1 MDAGV
6 FVVQTPSR
14 GVEDFGF
21 VDEMVV
27 VAQCG
32 FVNGIDLCFWGLG
45 LGLDCFFY
53 KGHVRNGEVHSC
65 GLFWDLDS
73 KFTFQLSRNFMLGFG
88 WDLVGE
94 RKITVVQEVF
104 CRG

>member
-14 GVEDFGF
+14 GFEDFGF

-27 VAQCG
+27 VVQCSFING
-32 FVNGIDLCFWGLG
+32 VNLCFWGLS

-53 KGHVRNGEVHSC
+53 KGHGRNGEVHSC
-65 GLFWDLDS
+65 GLLLSFQDLDS
-73 KFTFQLSRNFMLGFG
+73 TTFSKLSVVPSKLYAGIWLGSG
-88 WDLVGE
+88 
-94 RKITVVQEVF
+94 
-104 CRG
+104 